1 MIASAAAGP
10 GVLPVIACAAA
21 VAGCLLAE
29 ARGSV
34 RGVWLAKPLASAA
47 FLWAALAW
55 GALGSDFG
63 RCFAAGLAL
72 CAAGDVLLI
81 PRSSRVALRAGMA
94 AFGLGHACF
103 ALGFASR
110 GAAAGAAALGAAAT
124 LALLGGAWRWLRRH
138 LAREDRVP
146 VLLYLAVIG
155 AMLVTA
161 SGAAGRGAPGAAAL
175 GAWLFAA
182 SDLAVAQDRFVSRS
196 FASTLWGLPAY
207 YAAQLL
213 IAWGAGR
220 P

>member
-1 MIASAAAGP
+1 MWPVLVCVAG
-10 GVLPVIACAAA
+10 

-29 ARGSV
+29 ARGNLP
-34 RGVWLAKPLASAA
+34 GLWLAKPLASAA

-55 GALGSDFG
+55 GALDSGFG
-63 RCFAAGLAL
+63 RWLVGGLAL

-81 PRSSRVALRAGMA
+81 PHASRRWLRAGML

-103 ALGFASR
+103 AAAFASR
-110 GAAAGAAALGAAAT
+110 GVAPSAAALGAIAAV
-124 LALLGGAWRWLRRH
+124 ALLAGAWRWLRPH
-138 LAREDRVP
+138 LGPEERRSVP
-146 VLLYLAVIG
+146 LYLAAIG
-155 AMLVTA
+155 CMLVGATGA
-161 SGAAGRGAPGAAAL
+161 SARGAPWPALL

-213 IAWGAGR
+213 IAWGAGFA
-220 P
+220 